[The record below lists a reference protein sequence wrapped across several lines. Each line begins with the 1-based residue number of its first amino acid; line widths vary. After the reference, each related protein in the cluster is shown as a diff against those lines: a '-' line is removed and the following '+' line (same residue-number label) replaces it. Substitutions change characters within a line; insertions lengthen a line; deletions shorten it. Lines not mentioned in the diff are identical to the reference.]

1 MRKLILLCI
10 IQLIMSSVFIYSQN
24 NIIKGKVLDNDDN
37 SPLLGVDVFIN
48 ELKIGT
54 TTNQYGVFTFNN
66 IKNGNYTIKFSYIGY
81 QSTIKDIKIENNSIE
96 DIVVKIKQSA
106 INLNEVV
113 VTGNPFL
120 TDPKDISQ
128 TTIALSKLDLIVNR
142 GNNIA
147 QTLDFQPGV
156 AMRSNGVA
164 AGRPVIRGF
173 SNNMVLVLENG
184 LRMGDLSSASDD
196 HAVTDDGSEP
206 EKIEV
211 LEGPSSLLYGS
222 NAIGGVVNIITESI
236 PSSVYSGINGDV
248 QTGFSSM
255 NGEYLGN
262 LHVNYGIDK
271 YSFHSEF
278 FKRKAN
284 DYTNGLGVKTYNSN
298 LDSYGSEV
306 GFSFHPDWGIT
317 GVSYS
322 DYKNKYGLP
331 ALPASDEITFIN
343 MHKNE
348 LRFLTNIRKINSFVT
363 SMSLKAGY
371 LNYNH
376 DEISRF
382 TGDIGTSFG
391 QKTYTADLS
400 FTHLPLFK
408 NSNGI
413 FGFYG
418 LVQNYNVT
426 GVEALTPN
434 ADYINFAFY
443 FLEQFKLENLHMN
456 FGARYETNKIKF
468 PESVLTDSVFNSG
481 EKSFNSLSLSYG
493 ISYNFLD
500 NYSVFANVANAF
512 RAPTIEE
519 LSSFAV
525 HEALAS
531 FDIGNR
537 NLSIEKN
544 TGFDLGLRNQ
554 SENLFIELTGYYNII
569 NNFIIRSPQN
579 CFYSTAEN
587 SSGTGEVGF
596 NNSEGFRVYQYNQA
610 DAVLYGF
617 ESKIKFELLRNLSAT
632 IISDYVRAKIKN
644 LNENLPQI
652 PPLRFGLEFRYTAK
666 EYWIGTNLKLT
677 AAQNDVAP
685 NEMPTKGYGLID
697 AYGGV
702 RINIGN
708 YANVISLRVSNI
720 LDQPYKDHLS
730 AIKDFTYMPGRNLTL
745 NYKFI
750 F

>member
-1 MRKLILLCI
+1 MRKFIFLCI
-10 IQLIMSSVFIYSQN
+10 IQIILSSVYIYSQSS
-24 NIIKGKVLDNDDN
+24 IKGKVLDNDDD

-54 TTNQYGVFTFNN
+54 TTDQNGEFNFIN
-66 IKNGNYTIKFSYIGY
+66 IKNGNYTIKFSFIGY
-81 QSTIKDIKIENNSIE
+81 QTIIKNIQIENSSTENI
-96 DIVVKIKQSA
+96 IVKLKQSA
-106 INLNEVV
+106 ININEVV

-142 GNNIA
+142 GNSIA

-184 LRMGDLSSASDD
+184 LRMGDLSGASDD

-248 QTGFSSM
+248 QTGLSSM

-306 GFSFHPDWGIT
+306 GFSAHPNWGTAGI
-317 GVSYS
+317 SYS
-322 DYKNKYGLP
+322 NYKNEYGLP
-331 ALPASDEITFIN
+331 ALPTSDEISFIS

-348 LRFLTNIRKINSFVT
+348 LRFLTNISKINSFVT

-376 DEISRF
+376 DEISRI

-400 FTHLPLFK
+400 FTHLPIIK

-426 GVEALTPN
+426 GAEALTPN
-434 ADYINFAFY
+434 ADYNNYAFY
-443 FLEQFKLENLHMN
+443 FLEQFKFDYLHMN
-456 FGARYETNKIKF
+456 FGARYEINKIKF

-481 EKSFNSLSLSYG
+481 NEKFNSLSLSYG

-512 RAPTIEE
+512 RSPTIEE

-544 TGFDLGLRNQ
+544 TGFDLGFRNQ
-554 SENLFIELTGYYNII
+554 NENLFVEITGYYNII

-579 CFYSTAEN
+579 YFYSTAEN
-587 SSGTGEVGF
+587 STGTGVNGF
-596 NNSEGFRVYQYNQA
+596 NNSDGFRVYQYNQA

-617 ESKIKFELLRNLSAT
+617 ESKIKFELLRNLSTT
-632 IISDYVRAKIKN
+632 IISDYVRAKLKN
-644 LNENLPQI
+644 ISENLPQI
-652 PPLRFGLEFRYTAK
+652 PPLRFGLEFRYTSK
-666 EYWIGTNLKLT
+666 DYWIGTKFKLT

-685 NEMPTKGYGLID
+685 NEDPTKGYGIVDIYSGL
-697 AYGGV
+697 
-702 RINIGN
+702 RINLGN
-708 YANVISLRVSNI
+708 YANVISVRVSNI
-720 LDQPYKDHLS
+720 FDQPYKDHLS
-730 AIKDFTYMPGRNLTL
+730 AIKDFTYMPGRNISL